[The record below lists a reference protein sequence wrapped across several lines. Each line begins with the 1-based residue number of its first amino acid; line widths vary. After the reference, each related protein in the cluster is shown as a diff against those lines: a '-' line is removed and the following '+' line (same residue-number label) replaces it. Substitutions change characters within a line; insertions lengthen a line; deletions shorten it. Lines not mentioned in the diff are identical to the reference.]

1 MNSVDSVKTV
11 FINNNETSETI
22 TDTNR
27 SVVIRNSGSIN
38 TILFIVIV
46 SFLCGCFIAIIVLYL
61 LVR

>member
-46 SFLCGCFIAIIVLYL
+46 SFLCACFIAIILYL

>member
-27 SVVIRNSGSIN
+27 SVVIRNSCSIN

-46 SFLCGCFIAIIVLYL
+46 SFLCACFIAIILYL

>member
-27 SVVIRNSGSIN
+27 RVVIRNSGSIN
-38 TILFIVIV
+38 TTLFIVIV
-46 SFLCGCFIAIIVLYL
+46 SFLCGCFIAIILYL

>member
-27 SVVIRNSGSIN
+27 RVVIRNSGSIN
-38 TILFIVIV
+38 TTLFIVIV
-46 SFLCGCFIAIIVLYL
+46 SFLCGCFIAIILYL
-61 LVR
+61 L

>member
-22 TDTNR
+22 PDTNR
-27 SVVIRNSGSIN
+27 RVVIRNSGSIN

-46 SFLCGCFIAIIVLYL
+46 SFLCGCFIAIVLYL
-61 LVR
+61 LVM